1 MSGGDLRDTHQI
13 TELRAAEFE
22 RAAPLFAR
30 LESHLAVPAVLAG
43 QAAGA
48 VYADS
53 AMAHRSG
60 LLVCEHGA
68 HLAGDPRNEAFLV
81 ALRSVLERHF
91 VPAGW
96 EVGAF
101 TLFYDHPDWP
111 AAAETALATGLKNFQ
126 LRPQCHYLKDLRAES
141 EASVSGDAA
150 QSPELPEGFRLLAVD
165 AALGDDPAV
174 ENKEELLEELCSERP
189 SVADFLARSFGL
201 ALLHDNAVAGWCLSE
216 YNLGHRC
223 EVGIAVDEPFRR
235 RGLATLLGHAF
246 ARQALAA
253 GVSEIGWHCRRDN
266 AASCATARALGFA
279 LVHEYPS
286 RRVGLSRAP
295 AST

>member
-1 MSGGDLRDTHQI
+1 MSAANPRSAGQI
-13 TELRAAEFE
+13 TELRAAEYE
-22 RAAPLFAR
+22 RAAPLFAG
-30 LESHLAVPAVLAG
+30 LSSHLAVSAVLAG

-53 AMAHRSG
+53 AAAPRSG

-68 HLAGDPRNEAFLV
+68 HLAGDPRNESFV
-81 ALRSVLERHF
+81 TALRLVLERHF

-111 AAAETALATGLKNFQ
+111 AAAEAALSAELKDFR

-141 EASVSGDAA
+141 EPSVAGEGG
-150 QSPELPEGFRLLAVD
+150 QSLELPEGFRLAAVD
-165 AALGDDPAV
+165 ASLVDDPAV
-174 ENKEELLEELCSERP
+174 GNKAELLEELCSERP

-201 ALLHDNAVAGWCLSE
+201 ALLHENAVAGWCLSE

-223 EVGIAVDEPFRR
+223 EVGIAVDQPFRG
-235 RGLATLLGHAF
+235 RGWRPSWA
-246 ARQALAA
+246 ARSR
-253 GVSEIGWHCRRDN
+253 GKRWP
-266 AASCATARALGFA
+266 RA
-279 LVHEYPS
+279 
-286 RRVGLSRAP
+286 
-295 AST
+295 